1 MVAEAFAPQAQPSA
15 QYESLPELG
24 GVEDLSPEDLA
35 EMRATGWGEF
45 MAGDTTLVMTTYDAL
60 GPAAA
65 VHIFGADLVQR
76 ARKLTSSSLMTVG
89 RR

>member
-1 MVAEAFAPQAQPSA
+1 
-15 QYESLPELG
+15 
-24 GVEDLSPEDLA
+24 
-35 EMRATGWGEF
+35 

-65 VHIFGADLVQR
+65 EHVVGADLVRR
-76 ARKLTSSSLMTVG
+76 ARKLASTSSLMTVG